1 MKIKKGLSILS
12 VVSLLVGV
20 NGYRVMATETITQ
33 KVNVAL
39 NAQATVNDSETNY
52 WGADKTVDG
61 IINREESV
69 KRNQSRW
76 STNIGTTNKIL
87 TVDLRQERTFQEFRI
102 AWERQNIKGFRIE
115 VSQNGTDYTSV
126 YEKTDDSYVELDT
139 TVRLNAEQTARY
151 VRLVVTNYDGG
162 TINWAS
168 VSVYEFQVISEMTL
182 PNLALH
188 KEATA
193 NGHEDTSLSANKATD
208 GSIDTR
214 WASTVGRNQK
224 WLQVDLG
231 EVRTVGSV
239 VLEWERKNAQ
249 DYTILVSEDGQN
261 WTEAKHNTTA
271 PEAFRET
278 INFDQKHQARYIKVQ
293 INQFNPSA
301 PNRTS
306 DKPINW
312 ATVSIME
319 LEAYSESISP
329 EKQITLQDVAN
340 GLQVPEI
347 TSDTTTWTLPEVPNG
362 YTVSFIGADLEQVI
376 DRDLTI
382 HKPLVDTPVV
392 VNYKVSKGA
401 DSIETAA
408 IPVTVPG
415 QYTVEETDNVKP
427 TVVPA
432 IAEWKGKTGEF
443 SITDSTRIVVNPT
456 DRQAL
461 QDVVNSFKESYTE
474 LTGKAIDVVEG
485 TDVQP
490 GDIYFYLNSENS
502 GLKEEGYFMNIDDA
516 IRVEASHVKGAFWST
531 QTLLQLL
538 KQSTQIPKG
547 FARDYPKYAVR
558 GFVLDVGRKMI
569 SMEHLRNTLKL
580 MAWYKMNDLHVHLND
595 NFINVERY
603 QTTDNPYG
611 AYSAFRLES
620 DIKEGGNNG
629 LNKQDLT
636 SKDLFYTKAEFKAFI
651 QEAKSKGIQVVPE
664 FDTPA
669 HALAFTKV
677 RPDLTMTNH
686 NVRRWVD
693 HLEVSNPAALQ
704 FVKDVWNEYLDG
716 DDATFADTGVIH
728 VGVDEFEG
736 NNESFRKF
744 TDDLL
749 AFSHEKHK
757 TPRLWGSL
765 TAKSGVTPVRSENVQ
780 MNIWNAGWANPSA
793 MYKAGYQLINTLD
806 GPLYIVPGAGYYNDF
821 LNTRNLY
828 QTWEPNKMGSV
839 TIPAGS
845 SQMLGGA
852 FAIWNDKIDQEA
864 NGITE
869 YDVYKRFQAALPTLA
884 TKLWGNRDMGDYN
897 TFTQALEQI
906 GEPANHNPY
915 HEVTSK
921 TDTIEKYTFN
931 KQNLND
937 TSGNAYHGTNA
948 ENVEYADGKKG
959 KALKLN
965 GGTSYFNTPIQHIG
979 PKNVVSFWV
988 KLNPDAQ
995 GEQIVLESDK
1005 VAIKAVQKET
1015 GKMGISLEGYDHSF
1029 EYTLPKNEWVHIMI
1043 KGYENKTELYVN
1055 DVLTDTL
1062 GRGQTGN
1069 KFATLVVPAARVGS
1083 KTHALNGLLDDLV
1096 IAKATVEQDDPI
1108 DPTNF
1113 TVSTDNENND
1123 GHIQSAFDNDLNT
1136 IWHTK
1141 WSPAKQELPAT
1152 ILIDMQKEIEID
1164 KFGYVARQIGT
1175 NGYIKRFKL
1184 SVKTNESDEY
1194 TPVYEGR
1201 FSPDK
1206 AKQFASFAPSL
1217 ARYVKLEVL
1226 EGEAGFGSAAE
1237 FSLYEHDM
1245 KKVLRDL
1252 VSEVNDSYVQ
1262 EDYTDLS
1269 WQELMKRQQE
1279 AQAVL
1284 DDEQATKDQIDTALD
1299 ALNNATHR
1307 LMLKD
1312 ESPAEPSTTTPT
1324 PDSTST
1330 ETTTTTTTT
1339 QNTESSQ
1346 TTTTHS
1352 DDEVT
1357 TGTTTQTPPSESP
1370 VTTPTTNQNETTSQ
1384 SGEGTQPAST
1394 PTPDSTSTETT
1405 TTAPDST
1412 STETAT
1418 TAPDSTSTETTTT
1431 TTTAQNTESSQTTT
1445 TRPDDEVTT
1454 NTTTQTPPSESSVTT
1469 PVTNQNETPSQ
1480 SGQSTQSPSTT
1491 SSTTNPL
1498 PNAFDKGKENEHVLI
1513 DEKTGIQA
1521 SNPQYDKEQH
1531 VLVVKE
1537 KAAIPALSS
1546 QPHSTYDIYVLNKKT
1561 QQIEQIAGETKVF
1574 VPTRQRVQKVHY
1586 IKDDQVK
1593 EDVSFENVSGGIVFR
1608 TTHFSIYALVYNH
1621 ADLPDTGTSN
1631 DFVWQVVGLMLCLSA
1646 GYLLRKKSKI

>member
-1 MKIKKGLSILS
+1 MKKGLSILS
-12 VVSLLVGV
+12 MVAFLVGIS
-20 NGYRVMATETITQ
+20 GYHAMATETITQ
-33 KVNVAL
+33 KVNIAL
-39 NAQATVNDSETNY
+39 NAQATTNDSETNY
-52 WGADKTVDG
+52 WGADKAVDG

-69 KRNQSRW
+69 KANQSRW
-76 STNIGTTNKIL
+76 STNRGTTDKIL
-87 TVDLRQERTFQEFRI
+87 TVDLGQERAFQECRI
-102 AWERQNIKGFRIE
+102 AWERQNVKGFRIE
-115 VSQNGTDYTSV
+115 ASHNGTDYTPV
-126 YEKTDDSYVELDT
+126 YEKNDDTYVELDT
-139 TVRLNAEQTARY
+139 TVRLNTEQTARY

-162 TINWAS
+162 EINWAS
-168 VSVYEFQVISEMTL
+168 VSAYEFQVISEMTL

-188 KEATA
+188 KDATSNGNEA
-193 NGHEDTSLSANKATD
+193 NSLAANKATD
-208 GSIDTR
+208 GNVDTR
-214 WASTVGRNQK
+214 WASTVGQNQK

-231 EVRTVGSV
+231 DVKTVGSV

-249 DYTILVSEDGQN
+249 DYTILVSENGQD
-261 WTEAKHNTTA
+261 WTEAKHITTA
-271 PEAFRET
+271 PDSFRET
-278 INFDQKHQARYIKVQ
+278 INLDQKHQARYIKVQ

-306 DKPINW
+306 DSPINW

-319 LEAYSESISP
+319 LEAYSERIIP
-329 EKQITLQDVAN
+329 EKQVTLQDVAN
-340 GLQVPEI
+340 GLQIPDI
-347 TSDTTTWTLPEVPNG
+347 TSDMTTWTLPEVPNG

-392 VNYKVSKGA
+392 VNYKISNGT

-415 QYTVEETDNVKP
+415 QYTVEETDNAKP

-432 IAEWKGKTGEF
+432 IAEWKGHTGEF
-443 SITDSTRIVVNPT
+443 SVTDSTRIVVNPT

-461 QDVVNSFKESYTE
+461 QEVVNSFKESYTE
-474 LTGKAIDVVEG
+474 LTGKPIDIVEG
-485 TDVQP
+485 TDTQA
-490 GDIYFYLNSENS
+490 GDIYFSLNPQNS

-547 FARDYPKYAVR
+547 LARDYPKYAVR

-620 DIKEGGNNG
+620 NIKEGGNNG

-651 QEAKSKGIQVVPE
+651 QEAKRKGIQVVPE

-686 NVRRWVD
+686 AVRRWVD

-716 DDATFADTGVIH
+716 DNATFGDTDVIH

-749 AFSHEKHK
+749 AFAHEKHK

-765 TAKSGVTPVRSENVQ
+765 TAKSGQTPVRSENVQ
-780 MNIWNAGWANPSA
+780 MNIWNTGWANPSA

-821 LNTRNLY
+821 LNTQNLY

-845 SQMLGGA
+845 EQMLGGA
-852 FAIWNDKIDQEA
+852 FAIWNDKIDLEA

-884 TKLWGNRDMGDYN
+884 TKLWGNRDIGNYN
-897 TFTQALEQI
+897 AFTQALTQI

-915 HEVTSK
+915 YDVASK

-937 TSGNAYHGTNA
+937 TSGNAYHGTDA

-979 PKNVVSFWV
+979 PNNVVSFWV
-988 KLNPDAQ
+988 KVNPDAE

-1029 EYTLPKNEWVHIMI
+1029 EYTLPKNEWVHVMI
-1043 KGYENKTELYVN
+1043 KGYQNKTELYVN

-1069 KFATLVVPAARVGS
+1069 KFATLVVPASRVGS
-1083 KTHALNGLLDDLV
+1083 KTHALNGLLDDL
-1096 IAKATVEQDDPI
+1096 IISKATPEEDDPI

-1113 TVSTDNENND
+1113 TVSSDNENED
-1123 GHIQSAFDNDLNT
+1123 GRIQNAFDNDLNT

-1141 WSPAKQELPAT
+1141 WSPAKQDLPAT

-1164 KFGYVARQIGT
+1164 KLGYVARQNGT
-1175 NGYIKRFKL
+1175 NGDIKHFRL
-1184 SVKTNESDEY
+1184 SVKTNESDDY
-1194 TPVYEGR
+1194 TTIYEGR

-1206 AKQFASFAPSL
+1206 AKQFASFAPSR
-1217 ARYVKLEVL
+1217 ARYIKLEVL

-1252 VSEVNDSYVQ
+1252 VADVNDSYVQ
-1262 EDYTDLS
+1262 EDYTDSS
-1269 WQELMKRQQE
+1269 WQDLMARKQE
-1279 AQAVL
+1279 AQTVL
-1284 DDEQATKDQIDTALD
+1284 DDEQATREQIDAAVE
-1299 ALNNATHR
+1299 ALNTAVNH
-1307 LMLKD
+1307 LILKD
-1312 ESPAEPSTTTPT
+1312 ESPTEQPTPPATTSTTSTT
-1324 PDSTST
+1324 SDSTST
-1330 ETTTTTTTT
+1330 ETTTT
-1339 QNTESSQ
+1339 QSTESSQ
-1346 TTTTHS
+1346 TTTQT
-1352 DDEVT
+1352 
-1357 TGTTTQTPPSESP
+1357 TTTQTTTQTTTETTTQSTTTQTTTTTETSRPNDETTTTRPAGEVTTSTTTQTTQSESP
-1370 VTTPTTNQNETTSQ
+1370 VTTTITSQ
-1384 SGEGTQPAST
+1384 
-1394 PTPDSTSTETT
+1394 D
-1405 TTAPDST
+1405 
-1412 STETAT
+1412 
-1418 TAPDSTSTETTTT
+1418 
-1431 TTTAQNTESSQTTT
+1431 
-1445 TRPDDEVTT
+1445 VTT
-1454 NTTTQTPPSESSVTT
+1454 
-1469 PVTNQNETPSQ
+1469 SQ
-1480 SGQSTQSPSTT
+1480 SGQSTQPTSTT
-1491 SSTTNPL
+1491 TRRTRVVRPL
-1498 PNAFDKGKENEHVLI
+1498 PSEFDKGKQNEHVLI

-1521 SNPQYDKEQH
+1521 INLQYDRAKH

-1537 KAAIPALSS
+1537 REAISALSS
-1546 QPHSTYDIYVLNKKT
+1546 QPHIAYDIYVFNKKT
-1561 QQIEQIAGETKVF
+1561 QQIEQITGETKVF
-1574 VPTRQRVQKVHY
+1574 VPTRHHIQKVHY
-1586 IKDDQVK
+1586 IKDNQVK
-1593 EDVSFENVSGGIVFR
+1593 EDVPFEDVSGGIVFY
-1608 TTHFSIYALVYNH
+1608 TTHFSVYALVYDKH
-1621 ADLPDTGTSN
+1621 DLPNTGTSH
-1631 DFVWQVVGLMLCLSA
+1631 DFVWQTIGLMLCLSA
-1646 GYLLRKKSKI
+1646 SVYLLRKKTK